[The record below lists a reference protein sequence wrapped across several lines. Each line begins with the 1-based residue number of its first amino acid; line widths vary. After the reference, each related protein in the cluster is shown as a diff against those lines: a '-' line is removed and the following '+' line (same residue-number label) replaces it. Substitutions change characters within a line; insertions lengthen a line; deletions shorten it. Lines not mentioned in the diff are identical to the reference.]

1 MDNVPEMSREEMER
15 IIKESERQLKE
26 ALARMSPEE
35 REQAMLSA
43 QRMAEEDSAAM
54 RKLLEDAQK
63 LAGEAPQS
71 APAPAAAVICK
82 HCGAPIR
89 GRFCEYCGCPVE

>member
-35 REQAMLSA
+35 RERAMLSA
-43 QRMAEEDSAAM
+43 QRMAEEDGAAM
-54 RKLLEDAQK
+54 RKLLEDAQN

-71 APAPAAAVICK
+71 ASAPAAAVTCK

>member
-26 ALARMSPEE
+26 ALARMTPEE
-35 REQAMLSA
+35 RERVLFTA
-43 QRMAEEDSAAM
+43 QKKAEEDSAAM
-54 RKLLEDAQK
+54 RKLTEDARR

-71 APAPAAAVICK
+71 APAPAAAVTCK